1 MFEVAKA
8 KKEKEGGV
16 GGVGGV
22 GGGSEER
29 GEERNGPPG
38 ICIAVVVPLNEKL

>member
-1 MFEVAKA
+1 VFEVAKA
-8 KKEKEGGV
+8 KKEKE